1 MTVPGGRPLNAA
13 RPRALRR
20 VAIVLALLACTASV
34 HAAEA
39 LRLVTCGAADL
50 TSRQLDFALPDGPQ
64 AGPAAA
70 RGALADRFA
79 DAAFS
84 PATEHRLNFGQAPRV
99 LLRFS
104 VVNEGCDGPV
114 HLDLGNPF
122 VNSVRVHRRA
132 AGADWQT
139 DSDQNSGAWASD
151 RLRYAL
157 HPLALERGVPLTF
170 VVEIGGPSAIVV
182 APRVVGGIAPLESQ
196 GWRMALGGVILGAIL
211 ALGAY
216 CALLGAFTRFSG
228 LVAFSVSA
236 LALGGLY
243 AMSAGMLDYFLIW
256 LLGGADNARAAA
268 LRVGAVFVLGAA
280 LSHWIFVRRLLG
292 EPKAGTLDDRWVP
305 ALFALWVAVLIAVLM
320 TAHTGVAR
328 VSIAVALITI
338 VAVVGEVVRAMRA
351 KHALAPITLGA
362 FASLALAVMA
372 YVALVEGLLP
382 GWGWVVHVLGLGIL
396 IESLLLA
403 IAVAAQVRSLR
414 GRHRRLAERT
424 NELALLSR
432 LDPLTGL
439 GNRRGYDA
447 TVSDELA
454 RCQRRGRVASLLV
467 IDIDHFKK
475 VNDSFGH
482 DFGDSVIRVLGVT
495 IANCVRTDDRA
506 YRYGGE
512 EFVVLLPNL
521 DTAMARDVGERLMR
535 EFSNCSPTAP
545 DGTRPFFSVSIGL
558 AQMHAHD
565 DARTLFAR
573 ADLAMYRAKQ
583 NGRCRLE
590 TSDDPIEPPI
600 AVSQATHQG
609 Q

>member
-1 MTVPGGRPLNAA
+1 MSVLGDRPLNAA
-13 RPRALRR
+13 RSSALRR
-20 VAIVLALLACTASV
+20 VAVALALFACIAGA

-39 LRLVTCGAADL
+39 LRMVSCGAAEL
-50 TSRQLDFALPDGPQ
+50 TPRHLDYALADDIA

-70 RGALADRFA
+70 TGALSERFA

-84 PATEHRLNFGQAPRV
+84 PAAGHRLNFGQVPHV

-139 DSDQNSGAWASD
+139 DSDQASGAWASM

-170 VVEIGGPSAIVV
+170 VVEIGGPAAILV
-182 APRVVGGIAPLESQ
+182 APSVVGGIAPLETQ
-196 GWRMALGGVILGAIL
+196 GRRMALGGVILGAIL

-236 LALGGLY
+236 LALGGFY
-243 AMSAGMLDYFLIW
+243 AMTAGMLDYFLIW
-256 LLGGADNARAAA
+256 LFGGVDNARAAA

-292 EPKAGTLDDRWVP
+292 EPKAGTMDDRWVP
-305 ALFALWVAVLIAVLM
+305 ALFALWAAVLIAVLM
-320 TAHTGVAR
+320 NAHAGVAR
-328 VSIAVALITI
+328 VSVAVALITI
-338 VAVVGEVVRAMRA
+338 AAIVGEVVRGIRA
-351 KHALAPITLGA
+351 RHALAPITLGA
-362 FASLALAVMA
+362 FASLALAAIA

-382 GWGWVVHVLGLGIL
+382 GWGWVVHVLGVGIL

-439 GNRRGYDA
+439 GNRRAYDA

-521 DTAMARDVGERLMR
+521 GAAMAREVGERVMR

-545 DGTRPFFSVSIGL
+545 DGKRPFFSVSIGL
-558 AQMHAHD
+558 AQMQAHD

-590 TSDDPIEPPI
+590 TSDDPVEPTVEP
-600 AVSQATHQG
+600 SPATQ
-609 Q
+609 